1 MNNRF
6 NDRQQRKGVLI
17 EFLRTIQRPD
27 YPIDDLPED
36 QKLVE
41 SGLIDSLAL
50 LQIVAYLEQTYRID
64 FRERGVDPTEL
75 SSVKAIL
82 DLIER
87 GAG

>member
-1 MNNRF
+1 MNSL
-6 NDRQQRKGVLI
+6 NDRPRRKTALI

-27 YPIDDLPED
+27 HPIDAILED

-50 LQIVAYLEQTYRID
+50 LQIVNYLEETYRVD
-64 FRERGVDPTEL
+64 FRERGINAADL
-75 SSVKAIL
+75 GSVGAIL

-87 GAG
+87 GRG

>member
-1 MNNRF
+1 MNSLNERP
-6 NDRQQRKGVLI
+6 QRKTALI
-17 EFLRTIQRPD
+17 EFLRAIQRPD
-27 YPIDDLPED
+27 RPIDAIPED

-50 LQIVAYLEQTYRID
+50 LQIVTYLEETYRID
-64 FRERGVDPTEL
+64 FRERGVNPVDL
-75 SSVKAIL
+75 GSVGAIL